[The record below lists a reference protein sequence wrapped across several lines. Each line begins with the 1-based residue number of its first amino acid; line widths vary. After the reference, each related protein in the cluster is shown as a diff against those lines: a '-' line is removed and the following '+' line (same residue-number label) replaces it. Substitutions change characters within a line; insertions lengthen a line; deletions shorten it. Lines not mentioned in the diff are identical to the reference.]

1 MRPTAHAPV
10 CDTGLLQLLG
20 SSQLAETAR
29 DSDLL
34 RSASTDADAAT
45 AARHFAPGSA
55 TAGKGAGG
63 YRGSKPISP
72 NNRRSARTRA
82 PKIPAA
88 AHLEDNGPAMAS
100 CCDDKSCALDELKVR
115 QSGTLKIVLVIN
127 AVMFVVVAAGGYLAS
142 STSLLTDSLDNL
154 GDALTYGLSLYVV
167 AGTARAKA
175 KVALFKGGLILAAAL
190 AVVAQIIY
198 RIVAP
203 STPIF
208 EVMTGMAVLALLANG
223 ACLLLLWRHRQD
235 DINMAS
241 VWECS
246 RNDIASNVAVLV
258 AAGTVAIVGSGWPD
272 LIVATGL
279 AVLLLVSAGRVIRRS
294 VHELAGSA
302 QSATPPGSRI
312 ITMHRKS

>member
-1 MRPTAHAPV
+1 MLGPPSGDREFELVSRGNGRPA
-10 CDTGLLQLLG
+10 C
-20 SSQLAETAR
+20 
-29 DSDLL
+29 
-34 RSASTDADAAT
+34 
-45 AARHFAPGSA
+45 
-55 TAGKGAGG
+55 
-63 YRGSKPISP
+63 
-72 NNRRSARTRA
+72 ARTSKT
-82 PKIPAA
+82 PDA

-115 QSGTLKIVLVIN
+115 QSGTLKIVLLIN
-127 AVMFVVVAAGGYLAS
+127 AVMFVVVAVGGYLVS

-154 GDALTYGLSLYVV
+154 GDALTYALSLYVV

-203 STPIF
+203 ATPIF
-208 EVMTGMAVLALLANG
+208 EAMTGVAVLALLANG
-223 ACLLLLWRHRQD
+223 TCLLLLWRHRQD

-246 RNDIASNVAVLV
+246 RNDIASNLAVLV
-258 AAGTVAIVGSGWPD
+258 AAGAVALFGSGWPD
-272 LIVATGL
+272 LIVAMGL
-279 AVLLLVSAGRVIRRS
+279 AVLLVVSAGRVIRRS
-294 VHELAGSA
+294 VHELARSA
-302 QSATPPGSRI
+302 QSATPPASPI